1 MPPSALCARNGTYEV
16 RGDVR
21 GLLATPARPRR
32 ARAPTRVPRSRTRPG
47 STPFTEV
54 EPDELRDALRQPPHV
69 LHLVPPRKLQPSHG
83 VPARPQVLQERA
95 VARRGPAQ
103 PDALER
109 LERAAAR
116 GGGRAREERTG
127 ELAARLELAQA
138 REAVRGELERRQ
150 RPRRAPTPTPGC
162 DPSAEGDV
170 EVEDLEGCV
179 REEEGG
185 GGVEP
190 GVWGAPEVGEREGAQ
205 EGPAA
210 AEEEVVRDGAEE
222 SGRVPLGVAD
232 IQGLGETR

>member
-21 GLLATPARPRR
+21 GLLATPAGPRR
-32 ARAPTRVPRSRTRPG
+32 ARAPIRVPRSRTRPG

-95 VARRGPAQ
+95 VARRAPAQ
-103 PDALER
+103 PHALKYFQG
-109 LERAAAR
+109 AAPR
-116 GGGRAREERTG
+116 GGGRAREERTR

-150 RPRRAPTPTPGC
+150 RPRPAPTPGRNPG
-162 DPSAEGDV
+162 AEGDV
-170 EVEDLEGCV
+170 EVEDLERGV

-185 GGVEP
+185 CGV
-190 GVWGAPEVGEREGAQ
+190 
-205 EGPAA
+205 
-210 AEEEVVRDGAEE
+210 
-222 SGRVPLGVAD
+222 
-232 IQGLGETR
+232 